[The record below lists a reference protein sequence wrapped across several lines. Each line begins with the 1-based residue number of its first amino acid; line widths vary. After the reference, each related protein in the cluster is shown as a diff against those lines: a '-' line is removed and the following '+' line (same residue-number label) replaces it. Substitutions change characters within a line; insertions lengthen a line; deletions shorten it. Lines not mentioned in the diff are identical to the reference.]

1 MQAKPKPKRGER
13 GQSLMELAISLLLM
27 LSLLAGAID
36 LGRAFF
42 TYSALRDAA
51 QEGAAFGSLYP
62 TDTEGI
68 IQRAISASN
77 PDYEWGFNAN
87 LNLTRLYLEGQI
99 DVNTRIVGGACL
111 GGTIIVTVTYNQFPT
126 GFLGMVLGRSTMPLS
141 ATINDTILRPNCP

>member
-1 MQAKPKPKRGER
+1 MATKVKPNRSES
-13 GQSLMELAISLLLM
+13 GQSLMELAISLILI

-62 TDTEGI
+62 ADTEGI

-77 PDYEWGFNAN
+77 PDYDWDFNAN

-99 DVNTRIVGGACL
+99 DINTQIVGGACL
-111 GGTIIVTVTYNQFPT
+111 GGTIIVTVTYTQFPT
-126 GFLGMVLGRSTMPLS
+126 GFLAMVLGNSTMPLR